1 MPAFSPA
8 VGRQQS
14 PLKFPASCQGECLPP
29 LRWASLPGEQLA
41 LSSQGILIQRLY
53 FYFFSDGKAG
63 LSQAVSCLLCP
74 LVLAPSSQFA
84 VPLIVPMQLFL
95 GRAVNW
101 ITEINP
107 SFCVRMCMYVC
118 ANSFFFFFFGKTWI
132 ISVIWFITWPTKR
145 WISTAEE
152 AANSGAEV
160 GTSVWA
166 GGGRRKLLSQLC

>member
-74 LVLAPSSQFA
+74 CSCSFIA
-84 VPLIVPMQLFL
+84 VRCPLDCADAAVSGPCCKLDHWNKSEFL
-95 GRAVNW
+95 CAYV
-101 ITEINP
+101 
-107 SFCVRMCMYVC
+107 YVC
-118 ANSFFFFFFGKTWI
+118 VCEQLFFFFFGKTWI